1 MNKSASTIGS
11 TVNAKQVETFSLVL
25 PVFMRLRLIILQ
37 LKLRTLSSK
46 AMYTETH
53 GQEKL

>member
-1 MNKSASTIGS
+1 MNKSASTIDS